1 MKLDENQRLDRA
13 LEGARPLP
21 AGNAERLD
29 LLLHWLANPWAK
41 WLVGQLDLRALTAIN
56 RVLSKGT
63 NEKDAPLDIHG
74 IVMREQE
81 VGEVRAFLYIKD
93 VLEETLQKL
102 QDESTTQENTFNT
115 P

>member
-1 MKLDENQRLDRA
+1 MTLDENPRLERA
-13 LEGARPLP
+13 IEAAHPLP

-29 LLLHWLANPWAK
+29 LLLHWLANPWAA
-41 WLVGQLDLRALTAIN
+41 WLIGQLDQRALTALN

-102 QDESTTQENTFNT
+102 QEESTTLENTYNT